1 MLFTSLNIVDP
12 FLQDNATGIL
22 DMMKADWRHLDR
34 LNIESVGSVNWLSY
48 LWIDMSDYVLL
59 C

>member
-1 MLFTSLNIVDP
+1 MLCTPLNIVDP
-12 FLQDNATGIL
+12 FLQENATGIL
-22 DMMKADWRHLDR
+22 DMMKADLRHLDR
-34 LNIESVGSVNWLSY
+34 LNIESLGLVTWLSY